1 MTTYKIGIFAIFGG
15 FMMGVLLHDQLPFV
29 QAWKKKV
36 GSFVMVFFLP
46 IFFTYTGLRT
56 NVGGLDSA
64 VLWGWCLLLLALA
77 TLGKFGGGYWAAR
90 WSNLNHNESKVIAIM
105 MNTRGLMELIVINT
119 GFDLGV
125 ISQNV
130 FTMLVLMAI
139 VSTFITTPGLRV
151 WLPKSGIPIPAKCLI

>member
-1 MTTYKIGIFAIFGG
+1 MRLVTRYMETTVIQSSPSSA
-15 FMMGVLLHDQLPFV
+15 VLF
-29 QAWKKKV
+29 
-36 GSFVMVFFLP
+36 S
-46 IFFTYTGLRT
+46 
-56 NVGGLDSA
+56 GGLDSA

-90 WSNLNHNESKVIAIM
+90 WSNLNHHESKVIAIM

-139 VSTFITTPGLRV
+139 VSTVITTPGLRV
-151 WLPKSGIPIPAKCLI
+151 WLPKSGIPIPAKSQDTV